1 MPSDI
6 VVVLSPFTVVMLLV
20 FFSSIIFMAFVLL
33 NIQRRQHYRL
43 NHIATQV
50 VLAAEMFQQY
60 HQLLGEV
67 ISRIESKDFVE
78 HEYEYE

>member
-1 MPSDI
+1 MSSDI
-6 VVVLSPFTVVMLLV
+6 VIVLSPFTVAMLLV
-20 FFSSIIFMAFVLL
+20 FFSSIISLAFILL

-43 NHIATQV
+43 NHIASQV
-50 VLAAEMFQQY
+50 VLSAEMFQQY

-78 HEYEYE
+78 HDHE